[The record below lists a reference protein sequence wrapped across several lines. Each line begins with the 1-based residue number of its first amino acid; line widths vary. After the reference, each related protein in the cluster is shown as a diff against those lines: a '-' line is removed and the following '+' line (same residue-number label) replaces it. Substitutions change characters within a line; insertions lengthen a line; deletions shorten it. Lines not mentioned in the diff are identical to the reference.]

1 MAQITFTSQVP
12 LGISSAKDVL
22 FIGGNLDNQSTSS
35 LLNNGKLVVTAN
47 VNNEQANMQAGSGTL
62 VLQGNAEQIITGT
75 KIFNTYNLNTNNEGG
90 ILLNNNLSISNVHVF
105 TNGIITTENTPNVLI
120 YKSNATY
127 TGDGD
132 NRHVKGTVKKYGS
145 ADFDFPVGNG
155 TIERKAG
162 LKNITESSV
171 FSCTYQQ
178 NTPKAK
184 SVENIDATN
193 EKEFWSI
200 KQSDKFHAAANVIL
214 SWNQN
219 KVVFDSKNKKANA
232 VKVSQMVN
240 DKWNDASGKN
250 SGKMS
255 ISGNVASEA
264 VSNFGDFSLGFVSKA
279 ESTEVEQKAIK
290 NYLSK
295 RVDKKTYQISF
306 AIDHENGEGTYEIS
320 YKNANGTKVSLTEL
334 LANADVSSVYTTNVT
349 LTDEVLNPEFSIHE
363 LGRLGTKHLAD
374 IINTETESTPD
385 DELITVVGNGSEP
398 MLKIKSM
405 IDENTTYTLEIYNTA
420 GQLVSATN
428 NIEVS
433 ANSEQIVPVDLP
445 LIERG
450 MFMAVLVS
458 NRKKKK
464 SIKIAH

>member
-1 MAQITFTSQVP
+1 VP
-12 LGISSAKDVL
+12 IGISSTKDVL
-22 FIGGNLDNQSTSS
+22 FIGGNLDNQSTST

-62 VLQGNAEQIITGT
+62 VLKGNAEQVITGT
-75 KIFNTYNLNTNNEGG
+75 KIFNTYNLNTDNESG

-145 ADFDFPVGNG
+145 TDFDFPVGNG
-155 TIERKAG
+155 NIERKAG

-184 SVENIDATN
+184 AVENIDATS

-200 KQSDKFHAAANVIL
+200 KQSDKFHASANVVL

-219 KVVFDSKNKKANA
+219 KVDFDAKNKKANS

-240 DKWNDASGKN
+240 DKWNDAGGKN

-255 ISGNVASEA
+255 MSGNVASEA
-264 VSNFGDFSLGFVSKA
+264 ITSFGDFSLGFISKS
-279 ESTEVEQKAIK
+279 ESTEVAEKVIK
-290 NYLSK
+290 DYLSK
-295 RVDKKTYQISF
+295 RVDKKTYKISF
-306 AIDHENGEGTYEIS
+306 VIDHENGEGTYEIS
-320 YKNANGTKVSLTEL
+320 YLNSAGTKVSLTEL
-334 LANADVSSVYTTNVT
+334 LANTDVSSVYTTNVT
-349 LTDEVLNPEFSIHE
+349 LTDEVLNPEFSINE
-363 LGRLGTKHLAD
+363 LGRKGTKHLAD
-374 IINTETESTPD
+374 ITNTDTENASMQD
-385 DELITVVGNGSEP
+385 DESVTVIGNGSAP
-398 MLKIKSM
+398 MLKIKSLL
-405 IDENTTYTLEIYNTA
+405 DENTTYTLEIYNAA

-450 MFMAVLVS
+450 MFVAVLVS